1 MKSSRGRGLRP
12 APAPR
17 GGGWMK
23 QEKKTIAQILLR
35 RPLRGCEAKEKM
47 QRENP
52 VYHDCYGTKIAT
64 KQVAGR

>member
-1 MKSSRGRGLRP
+1 
-12 APAPR
+12 
-17 GGGWMK
+17 MK
-23 QEKKTIAQILLR
+23 QGKKTIAQILLR